1 MRRMKVLAS
10 GGALAIALAMPLA
23 GSAAAQDDSNN
34 SVDTLYVGGVSES
47 KTVTPAEVRGET
59 ITAPPVRAQ
68 QLPVTGGDVL
78 GLVMLGGA
86 AIGTGAVLVRRSRR
100 VS

>member
-23 GSAAAQDDSNN
+23 GSAAAQDDSN